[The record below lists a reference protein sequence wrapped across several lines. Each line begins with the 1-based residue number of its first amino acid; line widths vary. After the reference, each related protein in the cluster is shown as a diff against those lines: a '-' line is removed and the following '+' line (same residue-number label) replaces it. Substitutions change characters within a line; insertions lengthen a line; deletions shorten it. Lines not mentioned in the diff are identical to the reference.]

1 MIFQQ
6 SFSITFTGQQCGRV
20 GAMVERVPGFEL
32 HALRSIAV
40 VENLSKRS
48 ECAAACINSNQGCR
62 SALYDLAWGKC
73 ILIGQDRRSLPSAF
87 VPSTLDVDYL
97 ENLCID
103 CTSFS
108 NPKLNFCNVFL

>member
-1 MIFQQ
+1 
-6 SFSITFTGQQCGRV
+6 
-20 GAMVERVPGFEL
+20 MVERVPGFEL
-32 HALRSIAV
+32 RALQSIAV
-40 VENLSKRS
+40 VENLSTRS
-48 ECAAACINSNQGCR
+48 QCAAACINSKQGCR

-103 CTSFS
+103 CT
-108 NPKLNFCNVFL
+108 